1 MIVGVVKETFPGE
14 RRVALVP
21 AVLPLLAKKS
31 ISVII
36 ERGAGEAAGFSDVMY
51 EEKGATLASRSEVF
65 AQAEVIAQVRALGAN
80 ATAGAADLVHLRS
93 GQVVIGLTEP
103 LTAIEPTQSM
113 AGRGARLIAMEL
125 IPRTTKAQAMD
136 VLSSQATV
144 QGYKAVLLA
153 AMHSPKLFP
162 MLMTAAGTIAPAKVL
177 VLGAGVAGLQ
187 AIATSRKLGGV
198 VTAYDVRPV
207 VKEQVQSLGAKF
219 LELPLETSGAQDKG
233 GYAKAMGEDFAR
245 KQQQLLIEPVAAS
258 DVVIC
263 TAAIPGKTSPV
274 LIVEEAVKRMQPGSV
289 IVDLATERGGN
300 CELSKAD
307 QEVTAHG
314 VTILGPTNLATT
326 APHDAS
332 QMYARNVV
340 ELLKHITTK
349 EGALNLDRADDIVQ
363 AILLTD
369 GGEVVHGRV
378 CEIFGLA
385 TPALIDSTAAGGV
398 TA

>member
-1 MIVGVVKETFPGE
+1 LIVGVVKETFPGE